1 MFFLVS
7 ETGSQSGFDPS
18 EFPMLGLGRG
28 RQDGAASGLIAS
40 TNALARQGFNT
51 CEQKIM

>member
-1 MFFLVS
+1 
-7 ETGSQSGFDPS
+7 
-18 EFPMLGLGRG
+18 MLGLGRG

-51 CEQKIM
+51 REQRGQNYTLSKDGVGGRFSKVHVT